1 MKLIFV
7 TMTRIIIL
15 LSVILFFNCS
25 NQLKNESDT
34 TVFETKAKLE
44 EEYKKKTEDYKK
56 EVDSKIEEVDTRLGK
71 LNTLIKEQ
79 NEGKAVL
86 IFSIIILNAIV
97 IIIVFI
103 ILYIFSKTEIFK
115 NIIIEKVVKSQRVE
129 DMVNKKLYQ
138 QKKSQSFNKFTT
150 TEIKEIGDRVIKYI
164 ESLEIKKMDS
174 ENKGEQYKENIINP
188 KIILQNTEQS
198 SPPKYLKGKTG
209 NRFNNTDSS
218 PEGSFFKIIDEK
230 EETAHFVFNGV
241 EEEAIAKRVFS
252 DDISKIIS
260 GSYDNWKFVRT
271 VTPGEIKHVGD
282 HWEVT
287 KPIEVKFN

>member
-150 TEIKEIGDRVIKYI
+150 TEIKEI
-164 ESLEIKKMDS
+164 
-174 ENKGEQYKENIINP
+174 
-188 KIILQNTEQS
+188 
-198 SPPKYLKGKTG
+198 
-209 NRFNNTDSS
+209 
-218 PEGSFFKIIDEK
+218 
-230 EETAHFVFNGV
+230 
-241 EEEAIAKRVFS
+241 
-252 DDISKIIS
+252 
-260 GSYDNWKFVRT
+260 
-271 VTPGEIKHVGD
+271 
-282 HWEVT
+282 
-287 KPIEVKFN
+287 